1 MFGIMSHLFEV
12 VIVNALHL
20 RFLVVHGE
28 LHKSLIKRLLTYVQ
42 YSFDRLLM
50 WCQQSK
56 VVHLGFFFKWS
67 MG

>member
-1 MFGIMSHLFEV
+1 MSHLFEV

-28 LHKSLIKRLLTYVQ
+28 LHKSLIQRSLTYVQ
-42 YSFDRLLM
+42 YSFERRFM

-56 VVHLGFFFKWS
+56 VVHL
-67 MG
+67 